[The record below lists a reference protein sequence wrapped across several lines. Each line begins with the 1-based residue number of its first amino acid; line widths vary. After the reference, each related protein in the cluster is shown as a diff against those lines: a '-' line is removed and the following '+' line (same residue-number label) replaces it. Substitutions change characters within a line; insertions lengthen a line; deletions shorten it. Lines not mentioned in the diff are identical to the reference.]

1 MVVEHSTRKPKVEG
15 YNSAA
20 GTGRENMAKTNT
32 LAYFD
37 EGIKSCV
44 HGTKTFFSLSLL
56 DFMPEKEVK
65 VCSIHVLDFGF
76 L

>member
-1 MVVEHSTRKPKVEG
+1 VDVEHSTCKPKVEG
-15 YNSAA
+15 YSPAA
-20 GTGRENMAKTNT
+20 GTGREKMANTNT

-37 EGIKSCV
+37 EGKKSCV
-44 HGTKTFFSLSLL
+44 HGTKNFFFSLL

-65 VCSIHVLDFGF
+65 VSSIHVLDFGF